1 MSGWAAGGRPSSSWF
16 PVIDNSQGRERSWA
30 TDALS
35 QERLP
40 SILITAAVR
49 SGHNRGNFGNT
60 GRGDGLVLVR
70 HPAGEI
76 RGEEPEKNGES

>member
-1 MSGWAAGGRPSSSWF
+1 MSGWAAGGRPSSYWF
-16 PVIDNSQGRERSWA
+16 PVIDNSQGREHSWA
-30 TDALS
+30 TDAPS
-35 QERLP
+35 QERLA

-49 SGHNRGNFGNT
+49 SGHNRGDFGNT

-70 HPAGEI
+70 HPLGEI